1 MHQEREAI
9 PYRVDEVATLGPGK
23 KHCYAC
29 ANILDARAE
38 LCPKC
43 GVRQPGSAGALAVT
57 SPAPAPISAL
67 MSGVLLNVGLYALL
81 RFKAVTDITLG
92 PGFSSRSLLGVGL
105 LSLGV
110 AAAFLLAQHSPDLEL
125 QQRVLAALAPLIKKD
140 TEAAQQHAYLY
151 DRVHAVRL
159 RSYQRFGTQGQCVA
173 RGQWSPLP
181 IENPEQ
187 VDERRRQIGLPPLSE
202 YIVMMNGVC
211 AKHDLGGA
219 PLPGQPQ
226 IPDALRLVE

>member
-1 MHQEREAI
+1 MPADRYVLLA
-9 PYRVDEVATLGPGK
+9 
-23 KHCYAC
+23 
-29 ANILDARAE
+29 
-38 LCPKC
+38 
-43 GVRQPGSAGALAVT
+43 ALAVACSPSSSDRAKSSTPSPPCT
-57 SPAPAPISAL
+57 SEAVRVYAAAIPALDLATMQSAAD
-67 MSGVLLNVGLYALL
+67 GLL
-81 RFKAVTDITLG
+81 RLVHMDQCSRQLLDLNLTMDAEHSRQLERFIDRFGWPG
-92 PGFSSRSLLGVGL
+92 PGVWSLEVRK
-105 LSLGV
+105 
-110 AAAFLLAQHSPDLEL
+110 AAFLLAQHSPDLEL